1 MICCVSPSEANFH
14 ESLNALRYANRARN
28 IKNKP
33 IVNRDPTL
41 VLITELKELVHVLA
55 TELVDVR
62 KNVLVITPDTAMSL
76 QELESILLNKS
87 EFRSKLGSMS
97 CTPQWT
103 PMCSPRG
110 SVMRTSRIDQ
120 EGESS
125 YSNNRMSIRRDD
137 SEPSFMTSRTS
148 SMIRQ
153 DPSRMSVA
161 MGNYTKEHPS
171 VGKRESN
178 KEVSLLKSRAL
189 DSDVEVKRL
198 MDKLKEAKQQ
208 ASNQAERLIMVESE
222 RDFFRMKWS
231 DLNPVEAISLQPSL
245 TASGGL
251 FAQVEDK
258 KLDRDILA
266 VVDEQEAAT
275 RMATGYLREIRALKE
290 ELAEQKQLS
299 APLIMPSYGASDSML
314 ESELATNVARVIAQT
329 ERHLKME
336 ARRLR
341 SIGVDA
347 GVDSAVGNVLSS
359 LDEGNDS
366 DGSGDLNRSSD
377 NPLAATRR
385 PLGNANSQIEVDD
398 LAYQRRQKGM
408 IEEVAELGESIE
420 LKEQL
425 LGQLRRSHH
434 QYGVMKAFYEQKLE
448 ALNSVMDEKQEERER
463 LIEELSFIEKDTS
476 TKDKLQSEQENR
488 LRLQLQ
494 KKDDELRL
502 LKKRQEELCNLSKV
516 QARYMSQVSKLE
528 ADVDNMK
535 RQKVDLSK
543 SLQSEKKKH
552 FMSLNEKAR
561 EIEKLKKEL
570 IVTASEARK
579 LAKDKQRAEE
589 KVKEVRNIISYYSI
603 SYHIMLCRLISP
615 HIIPSHF
622 TSYHI
627 TLSYLPLPLL

>member
-1 MICCVSPSEANFH
+1 MICCVSPSEVNFH

-41 VLITELKELVHVLA
+41 VLITELKELVHCLA

-62 KNVLVITPDTAMSL
+62 KNVLVIAPESAMSL

-87 EFRSKLGSMS
+87 EFRSKLGSTS
-97 CTPQWT
+97 GTPHWT

-110 SVMRTSRIDQ
+110 SVMRPSRGDQ
-120 EGESS
+120 EGESP
-125 YSNNRMSIRRDD
+125 YSNNRMSLRRDD

-148 SMIRQ
+148 TIRQ
-153 DPSRMSVA
+153 DGESSSVSNRLSTRMSVT
-161 MGNYTKEHPS
+161 MGSYMKEHPS
-171 VGKRESN
+171 VSKRDFS
-178 KEVSLLKSRAL
+178 KEVASLKSRAV
-189 DSDVEVKRL
+189 DSDAELKRL
-198 MDKLKEAKQQ
+198 TDKLKEAKQQ

-231 DLNPVEAISLQPSL
+231 DLSPVEAISLQPSL
-245 TASGGL
+245 TPIGGL

-258 KLDRDILA
+258 KLDRDIEA
-266 VVDEQEAAT
+266 VSGEKEAAT
-275 RMATGYLREIRALKE
+275 RMAAEYLREIRALKA
-290 ELAEQKQLS
+290 ELAEQKLLS
-299 APLIMPSYGASDSML
+299 VPSIIPVYSASDSML

-329 ERHLKME
+329 EKHLKLE

-347 GVDSAVGNVLSS
+347 SAESAVGNVLSS

-366 DGSGDLNRSSD
+366 DGSGEFSRNSD
-377 NPLAATRR
+377 NPSSR
-385 PLGNANSQIEVDD
+385 PTGNADSQIEVDD

-434 QYGVMKAFYEQKLE
+434 QYGVMKAFYEQKLD
-448 ALNSVMDEKQEERER
+448 ALNTVMEEKQEERER
-463 LIEELSFIEKDTS
+463 LMEELSFIEKDTT
-476 TKDKLQSEQENR
+476 TKDKLQNDQENR

-528 ADVDNMK
+528 ADIDNMRK
-535 RQKVDLSK
+535 QKVDLSK
-543 SLQSEKKKH
+543 SLQAEKKKH
-552 FMSLNEKAR
+552 FVSLNEKAR
-561 EIEKLKKEL
+561 EIDKLKKEL
-570 IVTASEARK
+570 MVTAGEARK
-579 LAKDKQRAEE
+579 LGKDKQRAED
-589 KVKEVRNIISYYSI
+589 KVKEVIIYS
-603 SYHIMLCRLISP
+603 STR
-615 HIIPSHF
+615 
-622 TSYHI
+622 
-627 TLSYLPLPLL
+627 

>member
-1 MICCVSPSEANFH
+1 MICCVSPSDVNFH

-41 VLITELKELVHVLA
+41 VLMTELKELVHVLA

-62 KNVLVITPDTAMSL
+62 KNVSVIAPESAMSL

-87 EFRSKLGSMS
+87 EFRSKLGSIS
-97 CTPQWT
+97 GTPQWT

-110 SVMRTSRIDQ
+110 SVMRPLRGDQ
-120 EGESS
+120 DGESP
-125 YSNNRMSIRRDD
+125 YSNNRMSLRRDD

-148 SMIRQ
+148 MIRQ
-153 DPSRMSVA
+153 DVESSSASNRLSTRMSVT
-161 MGNYTKEHPS
+161 MGSYMKEHPS
-171 VGKRESN
+171 VSKKDFS
-178 KEVSLLKSRAL
+178 KEVASLKSRAV
-189 DSDVEVKRL
+189 DSDAELKRL
-198 MDKLKEAKQQ
+198 TDKLKEAKQQ

-231 DLNPVEAISLQPSL
+231 DLSPVEAGSLQPTL
-245 TASGGL
+245 TPIGGL

-258 KLDRDILA
+258 KLDRDIEA
-266 VVDEQEAAT
+266 VSGEKEAAT
-275 RMATGYLREIRALKE
+275 RMAVEYLREIRALKA
-290 ELAEQKQLS
+290 ELAEQKLLS
-299 APLIMPSYGASDSML
+299 VPSVIPMYSASDSML

-329 ERHLKME
+329 EKHLKLE

-347 GVDSAVGNVLSS
+347 SAESAVGNVLSS

-366 DGSGDLNRSSD
+366 DGSGEFNRNSD
-377 NPLAATRR
+377 NPLAASGR
-385 PLGNANSQIEVDD
+385 PTGNADSQIEVDD

-434 QYGVMKAFYEQKLE
+434 QYGVMKAFYEQKLD
-448 ALNSVMDEKQEERER
+448 ALNSVMEEKQEERER
-463 LIEELSFIEKDTS
+463 LMEELSFIEKDTT
-476 TKDKLQSEQENR
+476 TKDKLQSDQENR

-516 QARYMSQVSKLE
+516 QARYTSQVSKLE
-528 ADVDNMK
+528 SDIDNMK
-535 RQKVDLSK
+535 KQKVDLSK
-543 SLQSEKKKH
+543 SLQAEKKKH
-552 FMSLNEKAR
+552 FISLNEKAR
-561 EIEKLKKEL
+561 EIDKLKKEL
-570 IVTASEARK
+570 MVSAGEARK
-579 LAKDKQRAEE
+579 LGKDKQRAEE
-589 KVKEVRNIISYYSI
+589 KVKEVIIVSF
-603 SYHIMLCRLISP
+603 HE
-615 HIIPSHF
+615 
-622 TSYHI
+622 T
-627 TLSYLPLPLL
+627 